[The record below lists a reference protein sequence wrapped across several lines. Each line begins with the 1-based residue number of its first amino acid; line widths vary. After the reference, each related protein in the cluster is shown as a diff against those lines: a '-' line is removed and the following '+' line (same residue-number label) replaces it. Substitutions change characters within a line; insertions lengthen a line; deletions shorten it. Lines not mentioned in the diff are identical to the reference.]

1 VTKTPTKRLHEP
13 PAASAGAGDQ
23 VAITAASPGRMVGY
37 VILSLWRRDMMHLL
51 RERSRWIGVIVQPLI
66 FWALIGV
73 GMGGALARFGGEGD
87 YLAYFFPGIVAM
99 IVLFTAVFATMSVIE
114 DRQRGFLQQ
123 VMVLPSSRAAI
134 VLGKT
139 AGVTTMAVVQV
150 SLTMAVAPLAGV
162 DLLGVHWPMFFAAL
176 ILGCAGLTSLNF
188 SLAWVVNSTAGYH
201 GVMAVVMLPLWVLSG
216 AMFPAGEGW
225 MGWAMRLNPMAYLV
239 DGLRHA
245 MAGGFSP
252 DANSGAGFG
261 LTVLAGTAAVFTAL
275 AVRTVA
281 RSTQNARV

>member
-1 VTKTPTKRLHEP
+1 MTPSAPASATSA
-13 PAASAGAGDQ
+13 PAA
-23 VAITAASPGRMVGY
+23 AASTRPTSLR
-37 VILSLWRRDMMHLL
+37 VIAALWRRDMIHLM
-51 RERSRWIGVIVQPLI
+51 RERSRWVGVIVQPLI

-73 GMGGALARFGGEGD
+73 GMRGALARFGGDGD

-123 VMVLPSSRAAI
+123 VMVLPTSRAAL

-150 SLTMAVAPLAGV
+150 LITMAVAPLADV
-162 DLLGVHWPMFFAAL
+162 SLMGVHWPLLLAVL
-176 ILGCAGLTSLNF
+176 VLGCAGLTALNF

-216 AMFPAGEGW
+216 AMFPAGDGAL
-225 MGWAMRLNPMAYLV
+225 GWAMRLNPMAYLV
-239 DGLRHA
+239 SGLRHA
-245 MAGGFSP
+245 MAGGQGA
-252 DANSGAGFG
+252 DADFG
-261 LTVLAGTAAVFTAL
+261 SLESLIILGVVTVACTGLAVFTVGRSAQQ
-275 AVRTVA
+275 A
-281 RSTQNARV
+281 RI

>member
-1 VTKTPTKRLHEP
+1 
-13 PAASAGAGDQ
+13 
-23 VAITAASPGRMVGY
+23 M
-37 VILSLWRRDMMHLL
+37 
-51 RERSRWIGVIVQPLI
+51 

-73 GMGGALARFGGEGD
+73 GMGGALRRFGGEGD

-150 SLTMAVAPLAGV
+150 SLTMAVAPLADV
-162 DLLGVHWPMFFAAL
+162 NLLGVHWPLFFAVL
-176 ILGCAGLTSLNF
+176 VLGCAGLTSLNF
-188 SLAWVVNSTAGYH
+188 CLAWVVNSTAGYH

-225 MGWAMRLNPMAYLV
+225 MAWAMRLNPMAYLV

-245 MAGGFSP
+245 MAGGASA
-252 DANSGAGFG
+252 DANFG
-261 LTVLAGTAAVFTAL
+261 VAHGLLVLTVTAVAFTAL
-275 AVRTVA
+275 AVWTVA
-281 RSTQNARV
+281 RSTQKARV